1 MLLGRERRKVGKG
14 EEGDVLA
21 SPCVYWQRVG
31 DHPDAQLE
39 TGVPKL
45 CRCRYGQP
53 LIMKKKGAE
62 WCVPYVHL
70 CMCVRLCLECR
81 QGRDA
86 ARTQKRLA
94 GAQCDLRTGRQ
105 MPLCTLVAFEFPTLC
120 IYNL

>member
-70 CMCVRLCLECR
+70 CMCVRGYAWNVGKVEML
-81 QGRDA
+81 QGRRRDWQEHSV
-86 ARTQKRLA
+86 T
-94 GAQCDLRTGRQ
+94 
-105 MPLCTLVAFEFPTLC
+105 
-120 IYNL
+120 